1 MNVPLTINF
10 KDIEKTEVLE
20 SLIRSKAEKLETHCP
35 YLSRCDVT
43 VESTQEHQRNG
54 QPFRVRIDMTVPPGH
69 ELSVTRA
76 ESEGEM
82 HTSLPAGI
90 RNAFKA
96 AEQQLR
102 KLKGKQIRDIKSHPE
117 QVVDAVIVEINREE
131 GWGYLQTTD
140 GRKLYF
146 HENSV
151 LHGNFARLA
160 IGTGVNFSEEQGDK
174 GPQATSVRIVEKRP
188 SL

>member
-1 MNVPLTINF
+1 MNVPLSINF
-10 KDIEKTEVLE
+10 KGLEKSEALE
-20 SLIRSKAEKLETHCP
+20 TLVRSKAEKLEKLCS
-35 YLSRCDVT
+35 YLSSCSVSIERI
-43 VESTQEHQRNG
+43 QEHQRNG

-82 HTSLPAGI
+82 HTALTTGI

-102 KLKGKQIRDIKSHPE
+102 KLKGKQIGRVKNHPQ

-140 GRKLYF
+140 DRKLYF
-146 HENSV
+146 HEHSV
-151 LHGNFARLA
+151 LHGGIERLA
-160 IGTGVNFSEEQGDK
+160 IGTGVSFSEELGEK
-174 GPQATSVRIVEKRP
+174 GPQATSVRIIEKRP
-188 SL
+188 SI